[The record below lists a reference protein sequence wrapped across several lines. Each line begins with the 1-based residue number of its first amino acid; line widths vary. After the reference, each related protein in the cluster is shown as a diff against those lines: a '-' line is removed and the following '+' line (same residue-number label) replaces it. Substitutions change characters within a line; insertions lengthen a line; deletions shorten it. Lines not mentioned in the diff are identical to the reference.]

1 MSKNQK
7 YARLGDYSMQL
18 LVPVSLLEKIL
29 QEGYLVSTK
38 YEDNR
43 NQIDRVRE
51 IGDITIH
58 DQQELD
64 VARAQQEL
72 GGE

>member
-1 MSKNQK
+1 MSKKQK

-18 LVPVSLLEKIL
+18 LVPVSFLEKIL

-38 YEDNR
+38 YEGNR

-72 GGE
+72 EGE